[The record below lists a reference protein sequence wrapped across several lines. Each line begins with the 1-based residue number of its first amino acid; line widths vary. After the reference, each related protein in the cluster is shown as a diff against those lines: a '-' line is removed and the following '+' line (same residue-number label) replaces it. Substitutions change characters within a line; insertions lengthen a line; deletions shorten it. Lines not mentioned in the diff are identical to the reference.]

1 MPSVV
6 QSQASAV
13 YCRMPENAR
22 DAATAPSLPRTL
34 GLTDALS
41 IVIGVTIGGGIF
53 LVPNLVAQQLKSI
66 PWILGVWAFAG
77 VISFFGALACAELGC
92 AIPATGGQYVYLREA
107 YGPLIGFLCGWS
119 MFTVSRTAQV
129 AWLAVTLAIYVSY
142 FAPLSA
148 VTAKLLGI
156 AAIAVFTFI
165 NYRGVKAGAAVQ
177 KIFTFAKVA
186 GLLVI
191 IAAAFLW
198 GKGAASSATSQGG
211 FSISGFGVALIAC
224 VLAYDGWVQL
234 TFVAGE
240 IRNPQRNILLS
251 LALGTL
257 ACIAIYVLANI
268 AYLHVLSIPE
278 IAGSDRVAA
287 AAAERTFGPRG
298 GGLVSLIILI
308 SIIGT
313 LNGCFLTSPRVY
325 YAQARDGLFFR
336 KFAGIQPHYQTPSF
350 AIIAQGVWATVLVV
364 TGSYETLVDYAMF
377 ALWLSYALMV
387 AGVIVLRHTR
397 PDLPRP
403 YRMWGYPVTPIL
415 FLAITAWFLINML
428 ITRPVPSLA
437 GLALIATGVP
447 VYFVWARRG
456 RGSSPIA
463 ELRLQ

>member
-1 MPSVV
+1 MPPRYSVE
-6 QSQASAV
+6 
-13 YCRMPENAR
+13 MPETPENPAG
-22 DAATAPSLPRTL
+22 SLPRTL
-34 GLTDALS
+34 GLIDALS
-41 IVIGVTIGGGIF
+41 IVVGITIGAGIF

-66 PWILGVWAFAG
+66 PWIIAVWVFAG

-92 AIPATGGQYVYLREA
+92 AIPATGGQYVYLREE
-107 YGPLIGFLCGWS
+107 YGPLVGFLCGWS
-119 MFTVSRTAQV
+119 MFTVSRTAQI
-129 AWLAVTLAIYVSY
+129 AWMAVTLALYASY
-142 FAPLSA
+142 FAPLSPI
-148 VTAKLLGI
+148 VSKLLGI
-156 AAIAVFTFI
+156 GAIALFTFI
-165 NYRGVKAGAAVQ
+165 NYRAVKAGAAVQ
-177 KIFTFAKVA
+177 KVFAFAKVA

-198 GKGAASSATSQGG
+198 GKGTASAKVTPAG
-211 FSISGFGVALIAC
+211 FSLSSFGVALIAC

-240 IRNPQRNILLS
+240 IRNPQRNIFLS
-251 LALGTL
+251 LALGSA

-268 AYLHVLSIPE
+268 AYLRVLSVSE
-278 IAGSDRVAA
+278 IAASDRVAA
-287 AAAERTFGPRG
+287 SVAEHVLGSHG
-298 GGLVSLIILI
+298 GALVSLTILI

-336 KFAGIQPHYQTPSF
+336 KFGEIHPRYQTPSF
-350 AIIAQGVWATVLVV
+350 AILAQGAWAAVLLI

-387 AGVIVLRHTR
+387 AGLIVLRQTR

-428 ITRPVPSLA
+428 WTRPVPSLA
-437 GLALIATGVP
+437 GVALIATGVP
-447 VYFVWARRG
+447 VYFVWAKSRWHQPP
-456 RGSSPIA
+456 SAETIA
-463 ELRLQ
+463 TAMDQYSD